1 MGIEDLEDKS
11 QHITDIISTITRI
24 SSQTNLLALNASIEA
39 ARAGEAGRG
48 FAVVADEIRSL
59 AEQTKEASE
68 NIRKLIMEIQAQI
81 NETVSEIED
90 VAALLSQGSQVTSKV
105 RITFDEI
112 AGTVSDIDQHNR
124 VLYNGLQEFVE
135 AKENITDAFENIDSS
150 SSYCLTYSEEAMQ
163 ISEKQVQVISQLKE
177 FAGRL
182 EHLASE
188 LHDQIGSF
196 QA

>member
-1 MGIEDLEDKS
+1 M
-11 QHITDIISTITRI
+11 
-24 SSQTNLLALNASIEA
+24 
-39 ARAGEAGRG
+39 
-48 FAVVADEIRSL
+48 
-59 AEQTKEASE
+59 
-68 NIRKLIMEIQAQI
+68 
-81 NETVSEIED
+81 
-90 VAALLSQGSQVTSKV
+90 
-105 RITFDEI
+105 
-112 AGTVSDIDQHNR
+112 
-124 VLYNGLQEFVE
+124 E

-150 SSYCLTYSEEAMQ
+150 SGYCLTYSEEAMQ